1 MKNEIVVDPSV
12 MLADDYNKDPVASYQ
27 KLIKHY
33 NLDGQQEMTW
43 RAVTRVFTMAYQI
56 GQWANKKPIDRS
68 VLMGGSWEYWI
79 RPTNPEISLKRQD
92 IVLFLKEITDDMLV
106 TAMTN
111 RIRLLNNWIWNQQYP
126 TFTLTYAKKDK
137 ELKTY
142 MCVENFCELYK
153 LYIQRSL
160 HTIEEFIING
170 PSEEGFRCYDP
181 DTDYF
186 KDIFVPH
193 VYLEHFGKSDW
204 DMFCA
209 NPFLCAHY
217 DDHAGDIRI
226 DSLDYYE
233 AMMVRGLRKSVGHLT
248 TPRDFPGC

>member
-33 NLDGQQEMTW
+33 NLEGQQEMTW

-56 GQWANKKPIDRS
+56 GLWANKKPIDRI
-68 VLMGGSWEYWI
+68 VLFGGSWEYWLGPI
-79 RPTNPEISLKRQD
+79 IKIDSKHD
-92 IVLFLKEITDDMLV
+92 DAIVFSKEITDDMLV
-106 TAMTN
+106 MAMTA

-126 TFTLTYAKKDK
+126 TFTLSHSAGKDNKSWTYI
-137 ELKTY
+137 
-142 MCVENFCELYK
+142 ENFCELYK

-160 HTIEEFIING
+160 HTIEEFIVNG

-181 DTDYF
+181 DSDYF
-186 KDIFVPH
+186 KDIYVPH
-193 VYLEHFGKSDW
+193 IYLEHFGKADW
-204 DMFCA
+204 DMYSA

-217 DDHAGDIRI
+217 DNRAGDIRI
-226 DSLDYYE
+226 NCLDYYE
-233 AMMVRGLRKSVGHLT
+233 AMMVKGLRKSIGHLT

>member
-12 MLADDYNKDPVASYQ
+12 MIADDYNKDPVASYQ

-33 NLDGQQEMTW
+33 NLEGQQEMTW

-56 GQWANKKPIDRS
+56 GKWANKKPIDRS
-68 VLMGGSWEYWI
+68 VLMGGTWKYWLSPVI
-79 RPTNPEISLKRQD
+79 KIDLKHGDD
-92 IVLFLKEITDDMLV
+92 ILSSKEITDDMLV
-106 TAMTN
+106 MAMTA

-126 TFTLTYAKKDK
+126 TFTIAHSAGKDNK
-137 ELKTY
+137 SYT
-142 MCVENFCELYK
+142 CIENFCELYK

-160 HTIEEFIING
+160 YTIEEFIING
-170 PSEEGFRCYDP
+170 PSKEGFRGCDP
-181 DTDYF
+181 DSDYF
-186 KDIFVPH
+186 KDIYVPH
-193 VYLEHFGKSDW
+193 IYLEHFGKVDW

-217 DDHAGDIRI
+217 DERAGDIRI

-233 AMMVRGLRKSVGHLT
+233 AMMVKGLRKSIGHLT
-248 TPRDFPGC
+248 TPTDFPGC